1 MDGGRKNGEWGNAR
15 TAASAGRDMER
26 EAAFSKDD
34 AADSQIYPPVVG
46 TSPFCV

>member
-1 MDGGRKNGEWGNAR
+1 MHAR
-15 TAASAGRDMER
+15 PRPRGYG

-46 TSPFCV
+46 TSPFYV